1 MTAQP
6 TSLLT
11 FLFTDI
17 GGSTRLWE
25 QPKPMRAVRLDQ
37 GTSCWARPWVV

>member
-1 MTAQP
+1 MAKEALTFTLMLLF

-17 GGSTRLWE
+17 LIRLV
-25 QPKPMRAVRLDQ
+25 KTD
-37 GTSCWARPWVV
+37 